1 MRNQAM
7 GLIYVAVLMGIF
19 GVLALVLACIGVYG
33 VMAYLV
39 EEQTHEI
46 GVRMALG
53 APRDTVL
60 AMIFRRGMLTT
71 VLGLAIGLM
80 LAYGLAMLM
89 QNLIWGVKA
98 SDPVT
103 FAGIP
108 LALLVSA
115 EGQ

>member
-1 MRNQAM
+1 
-7 GLIYVAVLMGIF
+7 
-19 GVLALVLACIGVYG
+19 
-33 VMAYLV
+33 
-39 EEQTHEI
+39 
-46 GVRMALG
+46 
-53 APRDTVL
+53 
-60 AMIFRRGMLTT
+60 MLTT

-108 LALLVSA
+108 FALLVSA
-115 EGQ
+115 ALAIYIPARRAMSIDPIVALRYE